1 MTVFSTNLFGP
12 SVRGAGRWLFARIE
26 RLPRP
31 GYFLWAYP
39 GYLNRYWRYMLAL
52 SSTSASVTWVRPR
65 EATRSSIRLRIKR
78 RIRKGLRLMRRSASG
93 SQVICCPSGN
103 VDLFRRVEECS
114 CPHFTPADGT
124 KSSDRIGTPGGS
136 WQTQPICHWFPR
148 CGRRIATSSL
158 VDLNPKFQ
166 HNPYATVMACTLGG
180 CGLCRLSWRIASTR
194 NATAGSSDGL
204 PNWTFSD
211 PRSPL
216 TNCRLTCFM
225 SLGPAAWA
233 RLPCSASSSTPA
245 KRLASRRATWTRETW
260 SLPPT
265 LL

>member
-103 VDLFRRVEECS
+103 VDLFRRVEGARAHILPQQMVRKAVIES
-114 CPHFTPADGT
+114 ALLAARGKPRRSVANFRVVG
-124 KSSDRIGTPGGS
+124 GGS
-136 WQTQPICHWFPR
+136 PR
-148 CGRRIATSSL
+148 AASL
-158 VDLNPKFQ
+158 
-166 HNPYATVMACTLGG
+166 
-180 CGLCRLSWRIASTR
+180 
-194 NATAGSSDGL
+194 
-204 PNWTFSD
+204 
-211 PRSPL
+211 
-216 TNCRLTCFM
+216 
-225 SLGPAAWA
+225 
-233 RLPCSASSSTPA
+233 
-245 KRLASRRATWTRETW
+245 
-260 SLPPT
+260 
-265 LL
+265 